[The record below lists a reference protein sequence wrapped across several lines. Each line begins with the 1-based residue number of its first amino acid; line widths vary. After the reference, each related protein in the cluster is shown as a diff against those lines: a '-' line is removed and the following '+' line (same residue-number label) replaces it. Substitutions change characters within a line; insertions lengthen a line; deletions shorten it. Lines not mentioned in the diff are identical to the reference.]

1 MSDSLESPWILEAT
15 ADNFAALV
23 LDNSARGP
31 VLVNFWSPSVEP
43 CLRLY
48 PLLDKLVHE
57 FSGRMLASVLLMS
70 DDYEAAME
78 QLLEIMRRDRHFR
91 DDAGRDGLV
100 AIFRILGNRGP
111 LVERFRIFELINQ

>member
-1 MSDSLESPWILEAT
+1 MSDSLESPWLLEAT
-15 ADNFAALV
+15 ADTFAALV
-23 LDNSARGP
+23 LDYSARGP
-31 VLVNFWSPSVEP
+31 VLVNQ
-43 CLRLY
+43 
-48 PLLDKLVHE
+48 
-57 FSGRMLASVLLMS
+57 LASVLLMS

-111 LVERFRIFELINQ
+111 LVERFRISMFEGAG